1 VSISTKSGDGGT
13 TDLADGNRLG
23 KDSLRIECL
32 GELDELVA
40 FLGLARSLTDVGQ
53 LIAGLQKD
61 LSALASALALPGY
74 QSGEALA
81 PALKNIEKLIA
92 ELETGLPPLDSF
104 IMPGSS
110 RQDAA
115 FHVCRTVCRRLERRL
130 VSLDRAEGIEAE
142 ILSYI
147 NRLSDLLFLLA
158 RRARDCPE
166 ILKNP

>member
-1 VSISTKSGDGGT
+1 MSISTKRGDGGT

-32 GELDELVA
+32 GELDELIA
-40 FLGLARSLTDVGQ
+40 FLGLARSLADAGQ
-53 LIAGLQKD
+53 SIAGLQKD
-61 LSALASALALPGY
+61 LSTLASALALPGY
-74 QSGEALA
+74 QSREALA
-81 PALKNIEKLIA
+81 PALKNIEKLIV

-110 RQDAA
+110 RQDAV
-115 FHVCRTVCRRLERRL
+115 FHICRTVCRRLERRL
-130 VSLDRAEGIEAE
+130 VSLDRAEGIETE

-158 RRARDCPE
+158 RRASATS
-166 ILKNP
+166 I